1 MLRTRILSAIVLIP
15 SVLFVLY
22 LGGWWFLLAIG
33 IILSLGVWEFARLMK
48 KGGRLLFLPAMLFF
62 VWIALVD
69 VALAQVNLL
78 IPGLVLIVMI
88 SLVWAMD
95 RFNKDDPNP
104 SIAWSLTVLGGL
116 YLGIMGS
123 HFLRLRALE
132 DGLLWSLT
140 AYGSTWLA
148 DSGAYFIGRAWG
160 RRKLAPKL
168 SPGKTWEG
176 SFGGLLAGALSG
188 ALLAWLFGLD
198 AWHGLALGALVAVIS
213 PVGDLG
219 ISMLKR
225 EVGAKDSSNLIPG
238 HGGVLDKIDSLL
250 ISVTIATYYVGQLV
264 L

>member
-15 SVLFVLY
+15 LVLYVLY

-33 IILSLGVWEFARLMK
+33 IILSLGVWEFARLME
-48 KGGRLLFLPAMLFF
+48 KGGQSLFLPVMLLL
-62 VWIALVD
+62 VWVALVD
-69 VALAQVNLL
+69 VALSQVDLL
-78 IPGLVLIVMI
+78 IPGLALVLVC
-88 SLVWAMD
+88 SLIWAMD
-95 RFNKDDPNP
+95 RFNKSDANP
-104 SIAWSLTVLGGL
+104 IAAWALTVVGGL
-116 YLGIMGS
+116 YLSLMGS
-123 HFLRLRALE
+123 HFLRLRTLD
-132 DGLLWSLT
+132 DGWLWSLT

-148 DSGAYFIGRAWG
+148 DSGAYFVGRAWG

-176 SFGGLLAGALSG
+176 SLGGLLAGALSG
-188 ALLAWLFGLD
+188 AILALLFGLG
-198 AWHGLALGALVAVIS
+198 AWHGLALGALIAVIS

-219 ISMLKR
+219 ISMIKR
-225 EVGAKDSSNLIPG
+225 HVGAKDSSNLIPG